1 MKELL
6 ERWAAL
12 EPERVKRRWDGCLGV
27 AYDDGGLVLEERP
40 GTYGSPEFHK
50 FAGIYVQAAVQEA
63 IEARGWNWEAAR
75 KGKWPD
81 GAWMHTGHV
90 WHPFSA
96 RPDEFGYSRQ
106 SPAEALLSA
115 YLTAVEAQG

>member
-63 IEARGWNWEAAR
+63 IEAHEWDWDLCFNHQQDSPRYCAIIGDLYNGSTPGEW
-75 KGKWPD
+75 GS
-81 GAWMHTGHV
+81 T
-90 WHPFSA
+90 
-96 RPDEFGYSRQ
+96 
-106 SPAEALLSA
+106 PAEALLSA
-115 YLTAVEAQG
+115 YLTALEAQA

>member
-27 AYDDGGLVLEERP
+27 AHDDGGLVLEERP

-63 IEARGWNWEAAR
+63 IEARGGRWVLEMAQEGTYFANVKR
-75 KGKWPD
+75 GHGD
-81 GAWMHTGHV
+81 YVVGGAT
-90 WHPFSA
+90 
-96 RPDEFGYSRQ
+96 
-106 SPAEALLSA
+106 PAEALLSA
-115 YLTAVEAQG
+115 YLTALEAQG